1 MVTLGR
7 GGQDESGREG
17 IETVCRLCQ
26 TNGAGPC
33 GKEIIMGSV
42 SVKQGHTIRKKK
54 GSGAECDRE
63 AGWCV

>member
-1 MVTLGR
+1 MAALGY
-7 GGQDESGREG
+7 GGGDEAGREG

-42 SVKQGHTIRKKK
+42 SVKHGHTIQKKR
-54 GSGAECDRE
+54 GRGEC
-63 AGWCV
+63 V